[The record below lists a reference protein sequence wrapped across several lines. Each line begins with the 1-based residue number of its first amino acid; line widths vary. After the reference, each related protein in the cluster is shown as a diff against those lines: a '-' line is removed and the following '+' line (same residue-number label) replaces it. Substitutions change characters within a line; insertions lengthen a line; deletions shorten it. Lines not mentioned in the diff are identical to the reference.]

1 MKNVTVNLDLVEITV
16 KFVHA
21 ILKVLLQMQFVNLM
35 ELAIVNQISEDI
47 IVKNVIVIGGILYI
61 ENGDMYSKVTFIN
74 YVDW

>member
-21 ILKVLLQMQFVNLM
+21 ILKVLLQMQFVNPM

>member
-35 ELAIVNQISEDI
+35 ELAIVNQILEDI